1 MVQEYSWSKI
11 EKKEAR
17 RIFDKAMQKEC
28 DIMIERIR
36 DFTAMASSI
45 QDLAGI
51 NNYLTKFLDKIDR
64 KYDYRYSVLINLFAL
79 LLAEGNI
86 SKSELN
92 VFSTDK
98 VDQIMSIADFIKNRN
113 IK

>member
-1 MVQEYSWSKI
+1 MEEYSWSKI

-17 RIFDKAMQKEC
+17 RIFDKALQREC
-28 DIMIERIR
+28 DTMIEKIR
-36 DFTAMASSI
+36 DFATMATSL

-51 NNYLTKFLDKIDR
+51 NNYLTKSLDKIYR

-92 VFSTDK
+92 VFSADK
-98 VDQIMSIADFIKNRN
+98 VEQIVSMSDFIKNRN
-113 IK
+113 IR

>member
-1 MVQEYSWSKI
+1 MEEYSWSKI

-17 RIFDKAMQKEC
+17 RIFDKALQKEC

-36 DFTAMASSI
+36 DFAAMATSI
-45 QDLAGI
+45 RDLAGI

-64 KYDYRYSVLINLFAL
+64 KYDYRYSQLINLFAL

-86 SKSELN
+86 SKSDLD

-98 VDQIMSIADFIKNRN
+98 VEQIARIADFIKNRR
-113 IK
+113 